1 VLHHLY
7 AAFSGSSNSGNSSTS
22 SNSLKF
28 SSLAGGLS
36 VLCGGSR
43 ESKLRAAFS
52 VFDSDG
58 KGAVTVEELSALLA
72 SIFKVSCMLHKLHKS
87 SAVSFKLATALT
99 GLL

>member
-72 SIFKVSCMLHKLHKS
+72 SIFKVSCMLSPYIH
-87 SAVSFKLATALT
+87 
-99 GLL
+99 